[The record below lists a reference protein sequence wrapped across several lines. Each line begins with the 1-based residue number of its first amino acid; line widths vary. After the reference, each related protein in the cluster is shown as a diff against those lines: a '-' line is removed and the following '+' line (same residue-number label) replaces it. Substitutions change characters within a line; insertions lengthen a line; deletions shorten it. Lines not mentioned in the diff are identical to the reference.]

1 MKYIFLF
8 SFTFIFKLLY
18 ANEGVRCDFEEVYQD
33 GSTQFGNLLFN
44 KGLLRYQYNDKDLFT
59 IIFNKDYFV
68 IRNDNQNIVN
78 KLENDAVLNELR
90 NIITN
95 YPKIKSSYS
104 QNGVEIK
111 IQNSKEINFPKRI
124 SINSD
129 EVNLSIY
136 FINCNFGDFPK
147 RYFQPFSLA
156 NTTE

>member
-1 MKYIFLF
+1 MRYLLIFFLII
-8 SFTFIFKLLY
+8 TFKDSV
-18 ANEGVRCDFEEVYQD
+18 AKSVKCEFEEVYQD
-33 GSTQFGNLLFN
+33 GSIQSGDMLFHD
-44 KGLLRYQYNDKDLFT
+44 GLLRYEYYDKQLFT

-78 KLENDAVLNELR
+78 KLENDAILNELR